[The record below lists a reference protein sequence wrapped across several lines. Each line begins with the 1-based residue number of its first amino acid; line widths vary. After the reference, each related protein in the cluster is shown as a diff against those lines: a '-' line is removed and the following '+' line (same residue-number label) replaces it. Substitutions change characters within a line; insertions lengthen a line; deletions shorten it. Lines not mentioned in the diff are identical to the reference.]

1 MGFIQVETSWLSW
14 PWPFLINVP
23 LGLVVFALAPTVI
36 RYVAPVRGRIDWMG
50 ALTVTAS
57 LVTAVYAIVTTVPG
71 QWTSPQT
78 LLLGAAVA
86 LLVLFLVLQV
96 ISRESLLPL
105 RILAAP
111 NLAVGNLLMALL
123 GAAWIR
129 LWFYLNLYLQQT
141 LGLSALYSGLA
152 LLPMTLTIMVVM
164 VGLSGK
170 LVARFG
176 IEANILIGLLAMA
189 GSLLLFSRV
198 PEGGSFVVD
207 VLPASL
213 LGALGMALAYIP
225 ITMSALLEHSSC
237 SAERPRREVPV
248 G

>member
-1 MGFIQVETSWLSW
+1 MGRSRAVSMGFIQVETSWLSW
-14 PWPFLINVP
+14 PWTFLINVP

-111 NLAVGNLLMALL
+111 NLAVGNLLMAL
-123 GAAWIR
+123 
-129 LWFYLNLYLQQT
+129 
-141 LGLSALYSGLA
+141 
-152 LLPMTLTIMVVM
+152 
-164 VGLSGK
+164 
-170 LVARFG
+170 
-176 IEANILIGLLAMA
+176 
-189 GSLLLFSRV
+189 
-198 PEGGSFVVD
+198 
-207 VLPASL
+207 
-213 LGALGMALAYIP
+213 
-225 ITMSALLEHSSC
+225 
-237 SAERPRREVPV
+237 
-248 G
+248 